1 ERDGHDRM
9 LRSKIFQVRVEHPE
23 EKIDIHRWLRD
34 FENALVSASRTGT
47 GWFTRQGG
55 FAFARIRK
63 CDREREFAGDEINA
77 AQPEHE
83 LLEKSPQNEKQRL
96 GGFDLVIEL
105 KTFVERFRRL
115 NEFQQARR
123 LTSCTKPKCDRFIAE
138 PDSQF
143 LFI

>member
-1 ERDGHDRM
+1 M

-96 GGFDLVIEL
+96 GGFQLPVAPQ
-105 KTFVERFRRL
+105 TSVARFRRRDDIH
-115 NEFQQARR
+115 EQAGRGA
-123 LTSCTKPKCDRFIAE
+123 C
-138 PDSQF
+138 
-143 LFI
+143 

>member
-1 ERDGHDRM
+1 M

-96 GGFDLVIEL
+96 GGFGLLVQL
-105 KTFVERFRRL
+105 KNFFERFPRL
-115 NEFQQARR
+115 DEIQQTPR
-123 LTSCTKPKCDRFIAE
+123 LSTFTEAKSDRFIAQ
-138 PDSQF
+138 PGVQL
-143 LFI
+143 LF